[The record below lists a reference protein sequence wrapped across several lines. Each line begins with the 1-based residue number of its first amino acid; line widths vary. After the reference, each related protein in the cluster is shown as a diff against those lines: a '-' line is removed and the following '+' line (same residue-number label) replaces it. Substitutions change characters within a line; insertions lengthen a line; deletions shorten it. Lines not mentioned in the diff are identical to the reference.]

1 MTKPVLLVFASG
13 FMVSPASAVDSPG
26 DALAIMNKVAAN
38 TAEAAEARRQ
48 YVYRQRVRAGLV
60 RTTGPIRRKETSEY
74 TVVPQQTTT
83 DKTLVSFS
91 GAYRDG
97 KQMVPYTQPGVKDK
111 GDQGDRKLIQE
122 LVEELVNARNSR
134 DGIPHQLFPLRS
146 EELAY
151 YKFLLKGEA
160 EVRGRHTYHIA
171 FEPADLQDLCVHVG
185 GDEENPCHQWKG
197 EAWIDTQEF
206 QPVRI
211 ETQMAKAVPWGV
223 RVFLGTNVRQLGFS
237 IDYQRVA
244 ENVWFPAAYGTE
256 FSLDVLWGYKR
267 TITLS
272 MESSDFRRTDADST
286 IHFDLPR

>member
-1 MTKPVLLVFASG
+1 MTKAVFFVLASILAGSPVTAADG
-13 FMVSPASAVDSPG
+13 PG

-38 TAEAAEARRQ
+38 TTEATEARRQ
-48 YVYRQRVRAGLV
+48 YVYKQRVRASLV
-60 RTTGPIRRKETSEY
+60 RTTGPIRRKETREY
-74 TVVPQQTTT
+74 TVVPQKTTT
-83 DKTLVSFS
+83 EKALVSFS
-91 GAYRDG
+91 GEYRDG

-111 GDQGDRKLIQE
+111 GDQGDRELIQE
-122 LVEELVNARNSR
+122 LVEALVNAKNSR

-146 EELAY
+146 EELGY
-151 YKFLLKGEA
+151 YRFSIKGES
-160 EVRGRHTYHIA
+160 EVRGRHTYDIV
-171 FEPADLQDLCVHVG
+171 FEPAELKDLCVHVG

-197 EAWIDTQEF
+197 EVWIDSQEF

-272 MESSDFRRTDADST
+272 MESSGFQKTDADST
-286 IHFDLPR
+286 IRYDLQR